1 VQERAQAIHNP
12 SQQRQQ
18 RQQPHQPKEH
28 RGSWRVVSLL
38 LLLHEELCHKEG

>member
-12 SQQRQQ
+12 SQQC
-18 RQQPHQPKEH
+18 QQPHQPKEH